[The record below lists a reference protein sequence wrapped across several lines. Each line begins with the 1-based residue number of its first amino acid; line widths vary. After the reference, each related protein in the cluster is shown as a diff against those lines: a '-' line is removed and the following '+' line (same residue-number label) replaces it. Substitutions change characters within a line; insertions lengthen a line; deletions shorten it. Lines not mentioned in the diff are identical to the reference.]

1 MRHKRSAIRQPRT
14 TFTGKLY
21 IRYGIPPLSAIVS
34 PMPNLPIHDVLPDIK
49 DTLTTHNRLVLQAP
63 PGAGKTTAV
72 PIALLDQSWLG
83 NKQIIMLEPRRLA
96 ARNAAARMAFLLGEK
111 VGKTV
116 GYQIRQDNC
125 FGDKTKILVV
135 TEGILTRKLQAD
147 PELKKTALVIF
158 DEFHERSLHADL
170 SLALCLQSQQILRED
185 LKILVMSATLNT
197 DAVATLLDNAPII
210 QSEGRSF
217 PVENKYLGNI
227 IRQHN
232 TNPQQQL
239 MINLTNTVKKIIH
252 EHEGNCLV
260 FLPGVKEINQLSRQ
274 IKQILDKESIS
285 NLLIAPLHGSL
296 NKQQQDLAIAAPP
309 ASSSHKAMRKI
320 VLATNIAETSITIEG
335 ISCVIDSGLERIL
348 DYSPASGMNRL
359 NTRSISQDSAVQR
372 SGRAGR
378 LSAGVCYRM
387 WTAEQQPHLAKHVS
401 AEILH
406 SDLSSLVLELA
417 NWGVTQM
424 DDMQWMDLPPAG
436 ATEQAKTL
444 LQQLGAIDELENINA
459 HGRNMLKLGTH
470 PRLAHM
476 MLAALQLDQ
485 AYHACLIASLLTEK
499 DIFQAARSD
508 KNAEKSADIHDRINI
523 LAHGRF
529 NHQGIDSQQCK
540 RIIQTADD
548 FFRRLK
554 QCRESISHK
563 GALNKDRPDANYSGV
578 LLAYAY
584 PDRIAK
590 RRNANEARYLL
601 SNGKGAVIPPF
612 LQHHLH
618 EYLVVA
624 NLDANFSAN
633 RGEACIYLAADI
645 SADQLQE
652 YFSENI
658 QYEER
663 VQWNEN
669 TQRVEVKQTNRM
681 GKIMLEESIQN
692 DVKNT
697 KTQEAIQQ
705 CLMQAVRDTKLE
717 CLNWSAKALSLKQR
731 VQFINHHLDNSAALK
746 KQFGDAPLPDFSE
759 QRLSDTIDAWLQP
772 HLSHENSLKQ
782 CLKLDLYSLL
792 LNQLSWE
799 QQQLIKQ
806 LAPERISV
814 PSGSAVNIDYSDQ
827 EQPVLAVRL
836 QEVFGLYDTP
846 TLFNGQCKLMMHL
859 LSPAR
864 KPMQVTQDLNSFWK
878 TTYHDVKKELRGK
891 YKRHYWPDDPF
902 TAQATSKT
910 KKQMNRE

>member
-1 MRHKRSAIRQPRT
+1 
-14 TFTGKLY
+14 
-21 IRYGIPPLSAIVS
+21 
-34 PMPNLPIHDVLPDIK
+34 MPSLPINDVLADIK
-49 DTLTTHNRLVLQAP
+49 DKLTTHNRLVLQAP

-72 PIALLDQSWLG
+72 PIALLDQNWLG
-83 NKQIIMLEPRRLA
+83 DRQIIMLEPRRLA
-96 ARNAAARMAFLLGEK
+96 ARNAAARMAFLLNEK
-111 VGKTV
+111 VGETV

-125 FGDKTKILVV
+125 FSDKTKILVV

-197 DAVATLLDNAPII
+197 DAVANLLDNAPII

-217 PVENKYLGNI
+217 PVENKYLDKVI
-227 IRQHN
+227 SQHN
-232 TNPQQQL
+232 TSPQQQL

-260 FLPGVKEINQLSRQ
+260 FLPGVKEINQLCKQ
-274 IKQILDKESIS
+274 IKQILDNESIK
-285 NLLIAPLHGSL
+285 NILIAPLHGSL
-296 NKQQQDLAIAAPP
+296 NKQQQDLAIASPKDK
-309 ASSSHKAMRKI
+309 SMRKI

-335 ISCVIDSGLERIL
+335 ISCVIDSGLERML

-387 WTAEQQPHLAKHVS
+387 WTAEQQPRLLKHAS

-406 SDLSSLVLELA
+406 SDLSSLMLELA
-417 NWGVTQM
+417 NWGVTQV
-424 DDMQWMDLPPAG
+424 DELQWMDLPPTS

-444 LQQLGAIDELENINA
+444 LQQLSAINNQGKITA
-459 HGRNMLKLGTH
+459 HGRDMLKLGTH

-476 MLAALQLDQ
+476 MLSAVKMDQ

-499 DIFQAARSD
+499 DIFQASAD
-508 KNAEKSADIHDRINI
+508 KSADIHDRLNV
-523 LAHGRF
+523 LVNGHS
-529 NHQGIDSQQCK
+529 NHHNTNYNGQHGIDSQQCK
-540 RIIQTADD
+540 RIIQSADD
-548 FFRRLK
+548 FFKRVK
-554 QCRESISHK
+554 HCSK
-563 GALNKDRPDANYSGV
+563 AKLNKETLDNNVSGV

-590 RRNANEARYLL
+590 KRNGNEARYLL
-601 SNGKGAVIPPF
+601 SNGKGAVIPPY

-618 EYLVVA
+618 DYLVVA
-624 NLDANFSAN
+624 NLDAKQ
-633 RGEACIYLAADI
+633 GEACIYLAADI
-645 SADQLQE
+645 SAVQLQE
-652 YFSENI
+652 YFIDNI
-658 QYEER
+658 QHQER
-663 VQWNEN
+663 VEWNESA
-669 TQRVEVKQTNRM
+669 QRVEAKQTRRI
-681 GKIMLEESIQN
+681 GKIILQESTLR
-692 DVKNT
+692 DVTNT
-697 KTQEAIQQ
+697 ETQDAIQQ
-705 CLMQAVRDTKLE
+705 CLMQAIRNTGLE
-717 CLNWSAKALSLKQR
+717 CLNWSAKANSLKQR
-731 VQFINHHLDNSAALK
+731 VQFINHHQNNNPAVK
-746 KQFGDAPLPDFSE
+746 KQFADQPLADFSE
-759 QRLSDTIDAWLQP
+759 QTLSDTLDEWLQP
-772 HLSHENSLKQ
+772 YLNNENSLKQ
-782 CLKLDLYSLL
+782 CFKLDLHNLL

-806 LAPERISV
+806 LAPEKIDV
-814 PSGSAVNIDYSDQ
+814 PSGSSINIDYSDPV
-827 EQPVLAVRL
+827 QPVLAVRL

-846 TLFNGQCKLMMHL
+846 TLLNGQCKLMMHL

-864 KPMQVTQDLNSFWK
+864 KPMQITQDLNSFWQ
-878 TTYHDVKKELRGK
+878 TTYHDVKKDLRGK

-910 KKQMNRE
+910 KKQMNRELENRK

>member
-1 MRHKRSAIRQPRT
+1 MPA
-14 TFTGKLY
+14 
-21 IRYGIPPLSAIVS
+21 PPI
-34 PMPNLPIHDVLPDIK
+34 NDILPDIK
-49 DTLTTHNRLVLQAP
+49 DKLTTHNRLVLQAP

-72 PIALLDQSWLG
+72 PIALLDENWLG
-83 NKQIIMLEPRRLA
+83 DMQIIMLEPRRLA
-96 ARNAAARMAFLLGEK
+96 ARNAAARMAFLLNEK
-111 VGKTV
+111 VGETV

-125 FGDKTKILVV
+125 FSNKTKILVV

-147 PELKKTALVIF
+147 PELKKTALIIF

-185 LKILVMSATLNT
+185 LKILVMSATLNS

-217 PVENKYLGNI
+217 PVENKYLDKV
-227 IRQHN
+227 IRQNN

-239 MINLTNTVKKIIH
+239 MTNLTNTVKKFIH

-274 IKQILDKESIS
+274 IKQALDNESIK
-285 NLLIAPLHGSL
+285 NILIAPLHGSL
-296 NKQQQDLAIAAPP
+296 NKQQQDLAIASP
-309 ASSSHKAMRKI
+309 SDKAMRKI

-335 ISCVIDSGLERIL
+335 ISCVIDSGLERML

-359 NTRSISQDSAVQR
+359 NTQSISQDSAVQR

-378 LSAGVCYRM
+378 LSAGVCYRL
-387 WTAEQQPHLAKHVS
+387 WTAEQQPRLLKHAS

-417 NWGVTQM
+417 NWGVTQVEE
-424 DDMQWMDLPPAG
+424 MQWMDLPPIS

-444 LQQLGAIDELENINA
+444 LQQLSAIDDRGKIKS
-459 HGRNMLKLGTH
+459 HGRDMLKLGTH

-476 MLAALQLDQ
+476 MLAAVKLDQ

-499 DIFQAARSD
+499 DIFQA
-508 KNAEKSADIHDRINI
+508 NADKSADIHDRINV
-523 LAHGRF
+523 LVHGRS
-529 NHQGIDSQQCK
+529 NHHGIDSQQCK

-548 FFRRLK
+548 FFKRVK
-554 QCRESISHK
+554 HCSK
-563 GALNKDRPDANYSGV
+563 TTLNKETPDNNVSGV

-590 RRNANEARYLL
+590 RRNPNEARYLL
-601 SNGKGAVIPPF
+601 SNGKGAVIPPYF
-612 LQHHLH
+612 QHHLH

-624 NLDANFSAN
+624 NLDAKQ
-633 RGEACIYLAADI
+633 GEACIYLAADI
-645 SADQLQE
+645 SAEQLQE
-652 YFSENI
+652 YFIDNI
-658 QYEER
+658 QHEER
-663 VQWNEN
+663 VEWNKS
-669 TQRVEVKQTNRM
+669 TQRVEAKQIRCI
-681 GKIMLEESIQN
+681 GKIILQESILH

-697 KTQEAIQQ
+697 KTQDAIQQ

-717 CLNWSAKALSLKQR
+717 CLNWSAKADRLKQR
-731 VQFINHHLDNSAALK
+731 VQFINHHFHNNPAVK
-746 KQFGDAPLPDFSE
+746 KQFADQPLPDFSE
-759 QRLSDTIDAWLQP
+759 QTLSDTLDEWLQP
-772 HLSHENSLKQ
+772 HLSNENSLKQ
-782 CLKLDLYSLL
+782 CFKLDLHSLL

-799 QQQLIKQ
+799 QQQRIKQ

-814 PSGSAVNIDYSDQ
+814 PSGSSVNIDYSDPA
-827 EQPVLAVRL
+827 QPVLAVRL

-846 TLFNGQCKLMMHL
+846 TLLNGQCKLMMHL

-864 KPMQVTQDLNSFWK
+864 SPMQVTQDLNSFWK

-910 KKQMNRE
+910 KKQMNRK